1 MLEIILDMVFELSY
15 LNIIHK
21 LGVFS
26 MALFLYYL
34 STIILIVY
42 RILHRKYLISSY
54 FCFGLMAYL
63 IIGVG
68 NPILLSSTAIILH
81 AIAVYILL
89 FPLNVGVYPV
99 MKNKS
104 KICAE

>member
-1 MLEIILDMVFELSY
+1 MVFELSY

-21 LGVFS
+21 LGVLS

-42 RILHRKYLISSY
+42 RILHRKHLISSY

-63 IIGVG
+63 IMGSG
-68 NPILLSSTAIILH
+68 NPILLSSTAITLH
-81 AIAVYILL
+81 VIAVYILL
-89 FPLNVGVYPV
+89 FPLNIGVYPA